1 MESGAG
7 AFSEIATLNYGR
19 LSYSLERFQEA
30 VNAYATLDKIAQ
42 LENNRLEAKTGLIK
56 SYFMCRNYEQTL
68 IETDAMLKSES
79 TRENIKLAKYY
90 KAKSHLAL
98 GEREAALVLL
108 KEISKEL
115 ARSEGAEAAYL
126 LISDAYDA
134 GDFESVEK
142 QTFALSESA
151 TPQTYWLAKSFI
163 ILGDS
168 YAERGNLEQAEA
180 TFNSIK
186 ENYTPLENDDIPD
199 LLKIRLDKLAQMKK
213 Q

>member
-1 MESGAG
+1 
-7 AFSEIATLNYGR
+7 
-19 LSYSLERFQEA
+19 
-30 VNAYATLDKIAQ
+30 
-42 LENNRLEAKTGLIK
+42 
-56 SYFMCRNYEQTL
+56 
-68 IETDAMLKSES
+68 MLKSGS

-115 ARSEGAEAAYL
+115 ASSEGAEAAYL

-163 ILGDS
+163 VLGDS